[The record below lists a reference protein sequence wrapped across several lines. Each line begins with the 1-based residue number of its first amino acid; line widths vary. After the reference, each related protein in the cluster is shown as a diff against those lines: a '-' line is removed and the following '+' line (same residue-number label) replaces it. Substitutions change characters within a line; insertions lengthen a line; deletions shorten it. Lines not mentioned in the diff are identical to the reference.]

1 MDLETLRK
9 VASLAR
15 LDLPEDQL
23 EEFRSQISQILEYVD
38 QLGSIDTSDIESDDF
53 IHSQRNVL
61 RSDDIHKRLSNE
73 QALANSGRTRDGC
86 FRVPQVVDQG

>member
-1 MDLETLRK
+1 MDLQTLQK

-15 LDLPEDQL
+15 LDVPQDQL

-38 QLGSIDTSDIESDDF
+38 QLSSIDTGSIEPADF
-53 IHSQRNVL
+53 VHSQSNIMRN
-61 RSDDIHKRLSNE
+61 DEIHESLNNE
-73 QALANSGRTRDGC
+73 QALANSGRTRDEC

>member
-23 EEFRSQISQILEYVD
+23 SEFSAQISQILEYVD
-38 QLGSIDTSDIESDDF
+38 QLSSIDMGDIEYDDF
-53 IHSQRNVL
+53 VHSKRNVM
-61 RSDDIHKRLSNE
+61 RDDDIQQSFTNE
-73 QALANSGRTRDGC
+73 EALANSGRTRDGC